1 MDSIL
6 TSIKKLLGI
15 SEEQDDFDVDII
27 IHINSVFANLNQLGV
42 GPPEG
47 FSIEDSSSVWTDF
60 ISDEH
65 WFFAFIKTYVYM
77 KVKLVFD
84 PPLNSAVLT
93 SYKESIKEYE
103 WRLNAAAD
111 TSNNST

>member
-1 MDSIL
+1 MESIL

-15 SEEQDDFDVDII
+15 PEEQDDFDVDII
-27 IHINSVFANLNQLGV
+27 IHINSVFANLCQIGV
-42 GPPEG
+42 GPPQG
-47 FSIEDSSSVWTDF
+47 FSIEDSSSAWTDF

-84 PPLNSAVLT
+84 PPTSSAVLA
-93 SYKESIKEYE
+93 SYKESIQEYE

-111 TSNNST
+111 TSKNST